1 MFVLALTTVV
11 TNSNDTS
18 LFQDCCCTPIAM
30 SRQAPVPF
38 DDEAYEYVLIGCTD
52 SYPTNHAVW
61 EPLSWNNV
69 RLPIVVRYCNKRF
82 FEVDMED
89 LTIDIDRSNP
99 DPAYL
104 YKTLL
109 SRTSPDIMLVRKLQ
123 RVSLVVTLDYQF
135 LLGVGTSS
143 WSLLRVTATG
153 LSGAIIHT
161 MDFRKTVAQNM
172 RLSVILEYT

>member
-1 MFVLALTTVV
+1 MTD
-11 TNSNDTS
+11 SNDTS

-38 DDEAYEYVLIGCTD
+38 DDEAYEYVIIGCTD

-61 EPLSWNNV
+61 ETFSANNACLPTGV
-69 RLPIVVRYCNKRF
+69 RHFNKRF

-104 YKTLL
+104 YKTLF
-109 SRTSPDIMLVRKLQ
+109 SSTSSQIMLVRKLQ
-123 RVSLVVTLDYQF
+123 RVSFVVTLDYHF

-143 WSLLRVTATG
+143 WSLLKVTATG
-153 LSGAIIHT
+153 LSGVIIHT
-161 MDFRKTVAQNM
+161 IDFRKTVAQKM
-172 RLSVILEYT
+172 RLSVILEYP